1 MLYKYILLKILLKN
15 YNNKIKYEI
24 NNKCVLQNIILVH
37 WNKIKSKW
45 TLKNFD
51 FILLRCLYLYITY
64 VRIILEIDEIIKSND
79 Y

>member
-37 WNKIKSKW
+37 
-45 TLKNFD
+45 
-51 FILLRCLYLYITY
+51 
-64 VRIILEIDEIIKSND
+64 
-79 Y
+79 

>member
-51 FILLRCLYLYITY
+51 FILLRCLYLYI
-64 VRIILEIDEIIKSND
+64 
-79 Y
+79 